1 MFKKNGI
8 SIDKCTALSDIWFYL
23 NRVGMSLEKIHIHFQ
38 VVWKKNQILF

>member
-1 MFKKNGI
+1 MFKKIGI